1 MGGIILEKTLLLARQ
16 QQDEYPSVYPYVA
29 GCIFLGTPF
38 QGLTESRAQILAEMA
53 QDSGVGTPAEV
64 VEYLAKDVAV
74 LRALLDD
81 FALLAR
87 NAQMRLYCFFEQQES
102 DRAKYAPKSIS
113 GLSKATGKRSD
124 RIVDELSAR
133 ITSADRLGLAA
144 DHFRLNK
151 YENSKD
157 PNFTFVSEEIR
168 VMANKAI
175 SILKSRQNAQ
185 IQALVDERTY
195 RGMANQLTKGFQFL
209 ESAISGHYQASQRSA
224 VLDQPTFIEWK
235 QDEDANK
242 LLWVH
247 GKAGTGQGAVASS
260 AIESLKIARENGS
273 IVTSFYCDQSEQQ
286 RRSLLGLL
294 QVIIFQIIEANR
306 DLAVHLLSDS
316 NSKKTKEAGKAH
328 FDPETTLKVQV
339 LWDAL
344 QSMARQISGGTLY
357 IIVFGL
363 EQLSED
369 ALNDFLKLLEE
380 LDEAPQMQ
388 ENYENVPIK
397 WMLLSRTGRPNIGK
411 SLQPLALEID
421 LEDEDNVALV
431 SNDLRI
437 QISYSVDALDLPSSL
452 AYFVKRHVHSR
463 AEDNEI
469 YIKLVI
475 QELKNAWVP
484 GTTQHADIR
493 KLLESFPYGLT
504 DMFEHIRKRVLAPHA
519 EGLEYTKEILRCQIC
534 AYVSP
539 TLRDVAI
546 MAGLPKEDRDDLDA
560 LKAYIV
566 RCGAF
571 LTLRGDEWD
580 LANNTV
586 EWINIS
592 AQEHLQQYAKE
603 DLGLDLLDMQHGI
616 IALRCL
622 EYIYEVFDQQDS
634 ADEPVQDDENAED
647 QSENGE
653 DENID
658 GDAKSEA
665 SEDHNDND
673 GEKDENHDD
682 DHSSSGDSKNDD
694 NDDKTRTEISLDDCA
709 AYPVHYWVEHAKRA
723 PRDVLDE
730 FNLTHSF
737 WQEDSEARQNWW
749 RLVPDVHTHNDQND
763 VSALHVAVI
772 LKFPALVEYLLDN
785 GRDDDINKD
794 DSLGFQP
801 LYYACEGGDEDIV
814 NALLGVNADINYTTN
829 GNPTALHAAA
839 SNGCLNI
846 IRTLLDRDADLD
858 TTSPEHGTALYAAI
872 ANNEQE
878 IAKLLI
884 DHGAKVN
891 IIGGASH
898 RALNVGAYVGNL
910 NGVKLLID
918 HDADIDPD
926 EEYWYGSALGAASRS
941 GHVEMVE
948 YLLAKGWNPSR
959 SMRTYGSFLTAA
971 TMYKHIGVVEILLKH
986 EERVSML
993 EMALQAASQRG
1004 YMPIAKAILTK
1015 NPDLRLRRAFAQAAY
1030 HGRTEVLKLLFERDI
1045 NGEIR
1050 DDYSI
1055 RDEALFQATDNEQ
1068 AETVQL
1074 LLDHGANPNAEGP
1087 T

>member
-1 MGGIILEKTLLLARQ
+1 MLLLARQ

-38 QGLTESRAQILAEMA
+38 QGLIESRAQILAEMA
-53 QDSGVGTPAEV
+53 QDSGVGTPAEM
-64 VEYLAKDVAV
+64 VEFLAKDVAV
-74 LRALLDD
+74 LRGLLDD

-102 DRAKYAPKSIS
+102 ERVKSVIK
-113 GLSKATGKRSD
+113 GLTKTTNKRSE

-157 PNFTFVSEEIR
+157 PNFTYVSEEIR
-168 VMANKAI
+168 VMTTKAN

-195 RGMANQLTKGFQFL
+195 RSMVNQLTKGFQDL
-209 ESAISGHYQASQRSA
+209 DSAISGHYKASQKSA
-224 VLDQPTFIEWK
+224 VLDQATFVEWK
-235 QDEDANK
+235 QEEDANK

-260 AIESLKIARENGS
+260 ALEFLKMAHEDGS
-273 IVTSFYCDQSEQQ
+273 IVTSFYCDQSEKQ
-286 RRSLLGLL
+286 RRSLLGLF
-294 QVIIFQIIEANR
+294 QVIVFQVIEANR

-316 NSKKTKEAGKAH
+316 NSKKTKEAGKAQ

-344 QSMARQISGGTLY
+344 QSMARQIPEGSLY
-357 IIVFGL
+357 IIIFGL

-369 ALNDFLKLLEE
+369 ALNEFLSYLEE
-380 LDEAPQMQ
+380 LSEAPLMQ
-388 ENYENVPIK
+388 ENYETVPIK
-397 WMLLSRTGRPNIGK
+397 WMLLSRTGRPNIVK
-411 SLQPLALEID
+411 SLQSSALEID
-421 LEDEDNVALV
+421 LEDETNVALV

-437 QISYSVDALDLPSSL
+437 QISASVDTLGLPSSL

-484 GTTQHADIR
+484 GRTQHADIR

-504 DMFEHIRKRVLAPHA
+504 NMFEHIRKRVLHPHT

-539 TLRDVAI
+539 TLRDLAI
-546 MAGLPKEDRDDLDA
+546 MAGLPKDDRDDLDD
-560 LKAYIV
+560 LKAYVV

-571 LTLRGDEWD
+571 LTLRGDDWD

-622 EYIYEVFDQQDS
+622 EYIYGVFDQQGS
-634 ADEPVQDDENAED
+634 HDEQAQEDDNAED
-647 QSENGE
+647 Q
-653 DENID
+653 DETADDVESDD

-665 SEDHNDND
+665 SKNSAND
-673 GEKDENHDD
+673 GEDDENPED
-682 DHSSSGDSKNDD
+682 DHSNSGEDENDD
-694 NDDKTRTEISLDDCA
+694 GNHSVEVSLDDCA
-709 AYPVHYWVEHAKRA
+709 TYPVRYWVEHAKRA

-730 FNLTHSF
+730 FNLGHSF
-737 WQEDSEARQNWW
+737 WQEDSEARENWW
-749 RLVPDVHTHNDQND
+749 RLIPDVHTRKDQKD

-772 LKFPALVEYLLDN
+772 LKFSALVEYLLDN
-785 GRDDDINKD
+785 GRDEDSNKD

-814 NALLGVNADINYTTN
+814 DALLGANADINYTSN
-829 GNPTALHAAA
+829 SNPAALHAAA
-839 SNGCLNI
+839 SNGRPNI
-846 IRTLLDRDADLD
+846 LRTLLERDADLD
-858 TTSPEHGTALYAAI
+858 ATSPDHGTALYAAV
-872 ANNEQE
+872 ANNDQE
-878 IAKLLI
+878 IVKLLLS
-884 DHGAKVN
+884 HGAKVN
-891 IIGGASH
+891 IIGGAAR
-898 RALNVGAYVGNL
+898 RALNIGAYVGNL
-910 NGVKLLID
+910 EGVRLLIE
-918 HDADIDPD
+918 HEADIDP
-926 EEYWYGSALGAASRS
+926 EEDYWYGSALGGASRS
-941 GHVEMVE
+941 GHVEVVE
-948 YLLAKGWNPSR
+948 YLLSKGWSPSR
-959 SMRTYGSFLTAA
+959 SMKTYGSFLTAA
-971 TMYKHIGVVEILLKH
+971 TMYNHIGVVEILLKQ
-986 EERVSML
+986 EERVPVL

-1004 YMPIAKAILTK
+1004 YMPIAKAILAK
-1015 NPDLRLRRAFAQAAY
+1015 NSNLRLRRAFAQAAY
-1030 HGRTEVLKLLFERDI
+1030 HGRTEVLRLLFEQDL

-1055 RDEALFQATDNEQ
+1055 RDDALYQATDNEQ

-1074 LLDHGANPNAEGP
+1074 LLEYGANPNAEGP